1 MIYFFII
8 NTKTVY
14 LLLFINK
21 FNLKVL
27 NIKIDDLNWR
37 ILECLQE
44 NARESFA
51 NIGRKIG
58 LTPPAV
64 AERVKR
70 MEDLGILQ
78 GYKAMVSHAL
88 TGHQLK
94 AIITLRAFMG
104 KLKPFLE
111 MVTTLK
117 EVVNC
122 YRITGNEN
130 IVMEVVLMDQFH
142 LEKFIDKLIQY
153 GETRTHIIL
162 SNVVTNAPI
171 GKTNS

>member
-1 MIYFFII
+1 
-8 NTKTVY
+8 
-14 LLLFINK
+14 
-21 FNLKVL
+21 LKV
-27 NIKIDDLNWR
+27 KIDDLNWK

-51 NIGRKIG
+51 NIGRKVG

-64 AERVKR
+64 AERVKK
-70 MEDLGILQ
+70 MEDLEIIN
-78 GYKAMVSHAL
+78 GYKTMVSHAL

-104 KLKPFLE
+104 KLKPFLATV
-111 MVTTLK
+111 VTFE

-130 IVMEVVLMDQFH
+130 IVMEVILKDQFH

-162 SNVVTNAPI
+162 SNVVSNAPI
-171 GKTNS
+171 LKRGNVVID

>member
-1 MIYFFII
+1 M
-8 NTKTVY
+8 
-14 LLLFINK
+14 
-21 FNLKVL
+21 
-27 NIKIDDLNWR
+27 KIDDLNWK

-51 NIGRKIG
+51 NIGRKVG
-58 LTPPAV
+58 LTAPAV
-64 AERVKR
+64 AERVKK
-70 MEDLGILQ
+70 MEDLEVLQ

-104 KLKPFLE
+104 KLKPFLAIVASFE
-111 MVTTLK
+111 
-117 EVVNC
+117 EVINC

-130 IVMEVVLMDQFH
+130 IVMEVVLKDQFH

-162 SNVVTNAPI
+162 SNVISNAPI
-171 GKTNS
+171 NKRSFN